1 MYVYPLQKFV
11 DEHGIP
17 IGGMMSQEM
26 YSILEAILESR
37 YYTPDPS
44 QACILVPSI
53 DTLNQNRFRPKQT
66 SQALKSLPLYAV
78 LFHLVLFVSHTFKST
93 FHLFCFFILLC

>member
-1 MYVYPLQKFV
+1 MYIYPLQKFV
-11 DEHGIP
+11 DENGIP

-26 YSILEAILESR
+26 YSILETILESR
-37 YYTPDPS
+37 YYTADPS

-66 SQALKSLPLYAV
+66 SQALNSLPQWVSSPRSVSFRDFIHV
-78 LFHLVLFVSHTFKST
+78 LS
-93 FHLFCFFILLC
+93 